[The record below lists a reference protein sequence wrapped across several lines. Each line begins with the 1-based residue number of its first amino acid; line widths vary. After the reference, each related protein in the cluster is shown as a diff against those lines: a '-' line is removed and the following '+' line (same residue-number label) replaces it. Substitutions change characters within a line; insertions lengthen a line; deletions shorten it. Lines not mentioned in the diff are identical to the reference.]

1 MRPSEEITSPK
12 NIDLFSQNRTATTA
26 PSTRYKP
33 KLNLKSLMKETNTPE
48 SCRRSRCSSARS
60 KVSHEERASTASH
73 EHLGRN
79 AYRRQLAYMR
89 IIESFNRK
97 PIHNDFLKRSL
108 ERLSPDPVERKKEY
122 MHESALIQER
132 AQN

>member
-1 MRPSEEITSPK
+1 
-12 NIDLFSQNRTATTA
+12 
-26 PSTRYKP
+26 
-33 KLNLKSLMKETNTPE
+33 
-48 SCRRSRCSSARS
+48 
-60 KVSHEERASTASH
+60 
-73 EHLGRN
+73 
-79 AYRRQLAYMR
+79 MR

-108 ERLSPDPVERKKEY
+108 EKLSPDPAERKKEY